1 MVSISS
7 GNRRRARRQLPGSIW
22 ALGVVSLFM
31 DVSSEMIHGLLPVFL
46 VTVLGASAATVGL
59 IEGIGEAT
67 ASISKLFS
75 GWISDRL
82 GKRKAL
88 TVVGY
93 GIAALSKPL
102 FAIAQSSG
110 WVLAARFSDRI
121 GKGIR
126 GAPRDALLSELTP
139 PGLSGAAFG
148 LRQSLDT
155 VGAFAG
161 PMLAIGLMMLF
172 HGDFRRVFW
181 CALIPALAAVAVL
194 VLAVREPPS
203 SARLAVQRPVGWGEM
218 CRLGG
223 RRYWMV
229 VGVSAVLT
237 LARFSEAFLILR
249 ARNAGLNIVLAPL
262 VLVVMN
268 VIYAGSAYPIGALSD
283 RVDRRLL
290 LAAGFAV
297 LVLAD
302 AVLAF
307 APGLTLVMLGVGL
320 WGLHMG
326 MTQGLLAAL
335 VADTAPPPLRA
346 SAFGVFNFVS
356 GVALL
361 LASALAGF
369 LWQLV
374 GPYAT
379 FICGAALATLGLA
392 GMGIFMD
399 PAGPARTEPGG

>member
-1 MVSISS
+1 MQNAGHDQRSL
-7 GNRRRARRQLPGSIW
+7 RKLPGSIW

-46 VTVLGASAATVGL
+46 VTVLGASTTTVGI
-59 IEGIGEAT
+59 IEGVGEAT

-88 TVVGY
+88 TALGY

-102 FAIAQSSG
+102 FAIAQTPG

-126 GAPRDALLSELTP
+126 GAPRDAMLSELTP

-155 VGAFAG
+155 AGAFAG
-161 PMLAIGLMMLF
+161 PLLAIALMSVF
-172 HGDFRRVFW
+172 HGSFRRVFW
-181 CALIPALAAVAVL
+181 CALIPALISVAVL
-194 VLAVREPPS
+194 VLAVREPATG
-203 SARLAVQRPVGWGEM
+203 SARAAPGPVRFRET

-223 RRYWMV
+223 RRYWTL

-249 ARNAGLNIVLAPL
+249 AQSAGLSAGLAPL
-262 VLVVMN
+262 VLVTMN
-268 VIYAGSAYPIGALSD
+268 GIYAGCAYPIGALAD
-283 RVDRRLL
+283 RVDRKRL
-290 LAAGFAV
+290 LAAGVVA
-297 LVLAD
+297 LILAD
-302 AVLAF
+302 LVLAF
-307 APGLTLVMLGVGL
+307 APSILLVMLGVGL

-326 MTQGLLAAL
+326 MTQGLLSAL
-335 VADTAPPPLRA
+335 VADTAPPALRA
-346 SAFGVFNFVS
+346 SAFGVFNFMS
-356 GVALL
+356 GMALL
-361 LASALAGF
+361 LASVLAGF
-369 LWQLV
+369 LWQVV
-374 GPYAT
+374 GAYAT
-379 FICGAALATLGLA
+379 FLCGAALAALGLV
-392 GMGIFMD
+392 GIGIFLR
-399 PAGPARTEPGG
+399 PAAPER

>member
-1 MVSISS
+1 MERSLL
-7 GNRRRARRQLPGSIW
+7 RLPGSIW

-46 VTVLGASAATVGL
+46 VTVLGASTTTVGI
-59 IEGIGEAT
+59 IEGVGEAT

-82 GKRKAL
+82 GRRKAL

-102 FAIAQSSG
+102 FAIAQSPA
-110 WVLAARFSDRI
+110 WVLGARFSDRI

-126 GAPRDALLSELTP
+126 GAPRDAMLSELTP

-155 VGAFAG
+155 AGAFAG
-161 PMLAIGLMMLF
+161 PLLAIALMSLF
-172 HGDFRRVFW
+172 HGSFRRVFW
-181 CALIPALAAVAVL
+181 CALLPALVSVAVL
-194 VLAVREPPS
+194 VLAVREPAAGT
-203 SARLAVQRPVGWGEM
+203 ARAAPGPVRWGET

-223 RRYWMV
+223 RRYWIL

-249 ARNAGLNIVLAPL
+249 AQNAGLSAGLAPL
-262 VLVVMN
+262 VLVTMN

-283 RVDRRLL
+283 RIDRKHLL
-290 LAAGFAV
+290 GAGV
-297 LVLAD
+297 LVLIVAD
-302 AVLAF
+302 AVLAL
-307 APGLTLVMLGVGL
+307 APGVTTVMLGVAL

-335 VADTAPPPLRA
+335 VSDTAPPALRA
-346 SAFGVFNFVS
+346 SAFGVFNFMS

-361 LASALAGF
+361 LASVLAGF
-369 LWQLV
+369 LWQVV
-374 GPYAT
+374 GAYAT
-379 FICGAALATLGLA
+379 FVCGAALAGLGLI
-392 GMGIFMD
+392 GIGVFLQ
-399 PAGPARTEPGG
+399 PARAAHR

>member
-1 MVSISS
+1 MTTAGRSS
-7 GNRRRARRQLPGSIW
+7 GQRSLLQLPGSIW
-22 ALGVVSLFM
+22 ALGVVSLLM

-46 VTVLGASAATVGL
+46 VTVLGASVTTVGL

-75 GWISDRL
+75 GWVSDRL

-102 FAIAQSSG
+102 FAIAQSSS
-110 WVLAARFSDRI
+110 WILAARFSDRI

-139 PGLSGAAFG
+139 PGLTGAAFG

-161 PMLAIGLMMLF
+161 PALAIALMSVF
-172 HGDFRRVFW
+172 QGNFRRVFW
-181 CALIPALAAVAVL
+181 CALVPALASVVVL
-194 VLAVREPPS
+194 VLAVREPA
-203 SARLAVQRPVGWGEM
+203 SAPRRAAQGATRWGEM

-223 RRYWMV
+223 ARYWTL

-249 ARNAGLNIVLAPL
+249 AQSAGLSVGLAPL
-262 VLVVMN
+262 VLVMMN
-268 VIYAGSAYPIGALSD
+268 VIYAGSAYPMGALSD
-283 RVDRRLL
+283 RFDRKLI
-290 LAAGFAV
+290 LAAGF
-297 LVLAD
+297 LVLIVAD

-307 APGLTLVMLGVGL
+307 APGIPLVMVGVGL

-335 VADTAPPPLRA
+335 VADTAPPALRA
-346 SAFGVFNFVS
+346 SSFGVFNFVS

-361 LASALAGF
+361 VASVLAGF
-369 LWQLV
+369 LWQVV

-379 FICGAALATLGLA
+379 FVCGAALAALGLIGSGVFLEKRSA
-392 GMGIFMD
+392 S
-399 PAGPARTEPGG
+399 